1 MSVEVSNDLA
11 KATDLAK
18 AVLGNPSQTVPLALK
33 HVVVEVRSG
42 AATLTPG
49 DIVALKELIAA
60 NEDPA
65 TSSCSSTELSKTGGQ
80 EITLQGSPTI
90 EIHVQVNGQTVRAV
104 LSDASFNKSRINQN
118 SYAEGLG
125 GRLATRED
133 NRAVANDLLEKE
145 EKGTLNSS
153 ESCTCSPSFRS

>member
-1 MSVEVSNDLA
+1 MNLQQDTVLKGARALLGTLPEADRAAVSLA
-11 KATDLAK
+11 LVADCAEHLSPEARQALLQTLPKEQS
-18 AVLGNPSQTVPLALK
+18 AVLT
-33 HVVVEVRSG
+33 
-42 AATLTPG
+42 
-49 DIVALKELIAA
+49 
-60 NEDPA
+60 PA
-65 TSSCSSTELSKTGGQ
+65 TSSSSSTKLAKTDSQ